1 MARYNNRSIGDA
13 FWNMNLGVTLAMMV
27 FAIAGLVQTGLMM
40 DIVEFMT
47 TYKFLPLAASFGAY
61 VVAFAVSGTRDP
73 RYYHPVEYGVVMLT
87 GGVMVAHTGL
97 TEVQD
102 FVASY
107 DPWASIG
114 VMTLMVVTGA
124 ILAR

>member
-13 FWNMNLGVTLAMMV
+13 FWNMNLGVTIAMMV

-61 VVAFAVSGTRDP
+61 IVAFAVSGTRDP
-73 RYYHPVEYGVVMLT
+73 RYYHPVEWGIVMVTGVI
-87 GGVMVAHTGL
+87 MVAHTAFA
-97 TEVQD
+97 EIQD
-102 FVASY
+102 LVAQY
-107 DPWASIG
+107 DPWASIA
-114 VMTLMVVTGA
+114 VMTIMVVTGA